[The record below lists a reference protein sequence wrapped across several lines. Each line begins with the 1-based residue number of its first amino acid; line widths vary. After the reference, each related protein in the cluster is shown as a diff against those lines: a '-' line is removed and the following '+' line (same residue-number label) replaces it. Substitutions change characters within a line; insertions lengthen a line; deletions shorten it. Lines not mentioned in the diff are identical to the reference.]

1 MRETAIVTAPY
12 HEPKYPIEAPR
23 FVCTAC
29 SKEVPCGTL
38 YYSAVFF
45 DEAFRR
51 KEYCPS
57 CWIARFPGL
66 AKTPAEDGKR
76 PGKRKRPAS
85 AAPDEGTP
93 RPLPPPAPTP
103 GGAEAEVF
111 AFWRT
116 RRPEAPQAKATKL
129 RFDPDVVLEFFRR
142 LAPREGGET
151 PRPPEAEG
159 DPAAPQAV
167 PESERDELRFVLA
180 LLLLRKKALSFVSS
194 RNRDGQEWLKLS
206 EKKDPRRAHWVRNP
220 ELADSH
226 LEKVRDR
233 IGELLQMQV

>member
-1 MRETAIVTAPY
+1 MTTPY

-29 SKEVPCGTL
+29 SKEVPCGAV

-45 DEAFRR
+45 EEAFRR

-57 CWIARFPGL
+57 CWTARFPGL
-66 AKTPAEDGKR
+66 GRAPAEDGKR
-76 PGKRKRPAS
+76 AGKRRR
-85 AAPDEGTP
+85 AAPAASPEGTREAP
-93 RPLPPPAPTP
+93 PPPALAAS
-103 GGAEAEVF
+103 GAEAEVF
-111 AFWRT
+111 AFWRA
-116 RRPEAPQAKATKL
+116 RRPEGPQERAAKL

-142 LAPREGGET
+142 LAPREGGES
-151 PRPPEAEG
+151 PRPPQVQEDRAVAE
-159 DPAAPQAV
+159 AV
-167 PESERDELRFVLA
+167 PDSERDELRFVLA

-194 RNRDGQEWLKLS
+194 QNRDGQEWLKLS